1 MWTTTTTTQ
10 TMMAAA
16 WTEMSVD
23 DQDAVTLFLV
33 QLMLV
38 AAHALAAWEHERRE
52 EEDTSGDVGET
63 TTPRTRRRPMSA
75 PVRLALVV
83 SGVVGVVASVTVL
96 VRHVTKARER
106 ESVRG
111 GVFFSRRIERK

>member
-1 MWTTTTTTQ
+1 
-10 TMMAAA
+10 MAAA

-38 AAHALAAWEHERRE
+38 AAHALAAWEQR
-52 EEDTSGDVGET
+52 EDTSGDVGET
-63 TTPRTRRRPMSA
+63 TPRTRRTRRRRRRPMSA

-96 VRHVTKARER
+96 VRHVTKA
-106 ESVRG
+106 
-111 GVFFSRRIERK
+111 